1 MSNFGDNNLSFPSTT
16 TQIMHLTCGTIE
28 SYPKTNY
35 GQRNLT
41 TQVMSFV
48 IRPLMFLDGKLC
60 ALELEGLDL
69 IGNSSKGG
77 VDKLAT
83 LLP

>member
-1 MSNFGDNNLSFPSTT
+1 
-16 TQIMHLTCGTIE
+16 
-28 SYPKTNY
+28 
-35 GQRNLT
+35 
-41 TQVMSFV
+41 
-48 IRPLMFLDGKLC
+48 LC

-83 LLP
+83 LLPWPWLEKNN